1 MNLIL
6 SYIFVCTL
14 SMYMSTEPKRPA
26 EWIKPVHRIGVLLC
40 SEMYADFEKD
50 TLQGVDGWVFV
61 EKSGR
66 LATFRKNDEFI
77 VVFRGT
83 SIKEGYQTF
92 SKDLYDDLMLA
103 IGSAERVEIVKEGNA
118 YIEKLLKAGI
128 PKDRISLTGHSLGG
142 YAALKVSDKYD
153 INSFVFNAAAP
164 PTHPITK
171 GPGPKYSTNYH
182 IVGDG
187 ISSHMGDDTS
197 VVIRAY
203 KKTTFFNTGWNHEL
217 KRFYEGDKTYGFWDA
232 KRENGLFNT
241 DKEIVDF
248 VAGIVPGV
256 LPDFPKGIFPETK
269 PIPESEEDEWPP
281 RSPTPT
287 PIPGT
292 PKPPPIPPG
301 PPGPPGEGEDD
312 WGFLL
317 LLLPI
322 VLHILRGFG
331 KVKKAK
337 DLWDR
342 HYKDKYGEYRSRREG
357 LKRSDF
363 ETHKIYKDALYP
375 LRNESG
381 GWEDSD
387 QAKKIRK
394 ALEEQWGADGKV
406 FTTQKI
412 KKKDIDDM
420 RFGGDK
426 LREDILDW
434 GDKTLQKH
442 TPLSKKGRDFITG
455 FVGTEIADKQ
465 HDWRKFRERALK
477 ILDKVDD
484 AIGKLK
490 GRNKLTLT
498 EADRIFIDREK
509 FDWREFF
516 DNVEN
521 MPADAYKRWQKYREG
536 IPKLE
541 KKGEEKKPADKKRK
555 KLKNADLA
563 KHPDKSPIDWNDP
576 IVDKYF
582 K

>member
-1 MNLIL
+1 
-6 SYIFVCTL
+6 
-14 SMYMSTEPKRPA
+14 MSTEPKKPA

-50 TLQGVDGWVFV
+50 TLQGTDGWVFV

-83 SIKEGYQTF
+83 STKEGYQTF

-103 IGSAERVEIVKEGNA
+103 IGSGERVEIVKEGNA

-197 VVIRAY
+197 IVIRAY

-217 KRFYEGDKTYGFWDA
+217 KRFYEDDKTYGFWDA
-232 KRENGLFNT
+232 KRENRLFNT

-256 LPDFPKGIFPETK
+256 LPDFPKGIFPEPK
-269 PIPESEEDEWPP
+269 PIPESEKDYPEWPP
-281 RSPTPT
+281 SSPTPT

-292 PKPPPIPPG
+292 PKPPPPPPPG
-301 PPGPPGEGEDD
+301 KEEDD
-312 WGFLL
+312 KGFLI

-322 VLHILRGFG
+322 FLHILRGLG
-331 KVKKAK
+331 KAKKAK
-337 DLWDR
+337 DLYDR
-342 HYKDKYGEYRSRREG
+342 HYKDKYGEYKSRRER
-357 LKRSDF
+357 LKRADF

-394 ALEEQWGADGKV
+394 ALEEQWGADGKD

-426 LREDILDW
+426 LREDLLDW
-434 GDKTLQKH
+434 GDDTLQKH
-442 TPLSKKGRDFITG
+442 TRLNKKARDLITG
-455 FVGTEIADKQ
+455 FVGTEIAEKQ
-465 HDWRKFRERALK
+465 NDWRKFREKALK
-477 ILDKVDD
+477 MLDKVDNILG
-484 AIGKLK
+484 ALK
-490 GRNKLTLT
+490 GRKKLTLS
-498 EADRIFIDREK
+498 EADRLFIDREK

-521 MPADAYKRWQKYREG
+521 MPADAYKRWQKYRKR
-536 IPKLE
+536 IPVPDI
-541 KKGEEKKPADKKRK
+541 KKPSDT
-555 KLKNADLA
+555 
-563 KHPDKSPIDWNDP
+563 SPIDWNDP